1 MARRKCL
8 RCGAIM
14 LRGVLECP
22 ACGALPLRQQM
33 LGGFG
38 LLVALVVLAF
48 IMVWVARLLLGPY
61 PSPPDGPQSG
71 PAGKSTEALAKV
83 RSKSVDF
90 VEDSATQSW
99 RKRP

>member
-1 MARRKCL
+1 
-8 RCGAIM
+8 M

-48 IMVWVARLLLGPY
+48 FMVWVAGLLLGPY
-61 PSPPDGPQSG
+61 PSPPGGPQSG
-71 PAGKSTEALAKV
+71 PAGAPLA
-83 RSKSVDF
+83 RLSKNAETPFDKLRVSGKF
-90 VEDSATQSW
+90 F
-99 RKRP
+99 